1 MPKSIAV
8 AILNWNG
15 QALLEKYLPSVT
27 EYSAD
32 AKIYVID
39 NASSDDSLDY
49 LQAHW
54 PQISVLSTP
63 TNLGYAG
70 GYNYALESLEEEL
83 VVCLNSDVQV
93 SPNWLQPIQAAF
105 ERESALAALQ
115 PKILALRKPGFFEY
129 AGASGGY
136 IDSLGYPFC
145 RGRLFDTLEQDQG
158 QYDDFRHVFWATG
171 ACLVVRRSAFL
182 EVGGFNQSLFA
193 HMEEIDLCWRL
204 QIKGYTVA
212 VEPASE
218 VHHLGAATLAQSP
231 RKTFLNFR
239 NSLIVLFLNL
249 PHGQALKLILIRLLL
264 DGVAGLKFLLEGQPQ
279 HLWAIIKAHFAFYGR
294 FRSLFAQKIGQR
306 PPGLKELTGVYRGS
320 VVWDYFARG
329 KKTFKALHEDA

>member
-1 MPKSIAV
+1 MPDRIAI

-15 QALLEKYLPSVT
+15 QDLLAKYLPSVVAH
-27 EYSAD
+27 SAE

-39 NASSDDSLDY
+39 NASEDDSLAY
-49 LQAHW
+49 LEDHW
-54 PQISVLSTP
+54 PQLTVLSTP

-70 GYNYALESLEEEL
+70 GYNYALQEIPEEL

-93 SPNWLQPIQAAF
+93 TANWLAPLKKAF
-105 ERESALAALQ
+105 HRESALAALQ

-136 IDSLGYPFC
+136 IDRLGYPFC

-158 QYDDFRHVFWATG
+158 QYNDFQHVFWATG

-182 EVGGFNQSLFA
+182 AVGGFNERLFA

-204 QIKGYTVA
+204 QREGYSVA
-212 VEPASE
+212 VEPAST
-218 VHHLGAATLAQSP
+218 VHHLGGATLAQSP

-249 PHGQALKLILIRLLL
+249 PHRQALGLISLRLLL
-264 DGVAGLKFLLEGQPQ
+264 DGLAGLKFLLEGQPQ
-279 HLWAIIKAHFAFYGR
+279 HLWAILRAHFAFYRHFGA
-294 FRSLFAQKIGQR
+294 LFAQKIGQR
-306 PPGLKELTGVYRGS
+306 PPPLQNLSGVYRGS

-329 KKTFKALHEDA
+329 KKTFKDLYEDA